1 MVASHGMEKVMA
13 FRIPR
18 IKSRI
23 IWTAQCAIPHFRTVE
38 YKGTWV
44 VGQLAPTGNSKIY
57 NQNVCTLLYLLKK
70 LLAYSHAV
78 YILCTKPSNV
88 NFHDYDQRE
97 NSCWKSLNWNR
108 KYLSKKLTL
117 LCRKNYSSYEPI
129 YI

>member
-44 VGQLAPTGNSKIY
+44 VGQLAPTGNSKIC

-70 LLAYSHAV
+70 IISLFPRRLYTM
-78 YILCTKPSNV
+78 YKTIK
-88 NFHDYDQRE
+88 RE
-97 NSCWKSLNWNR
+97 FSRLRSKRKFLWSLNWNR